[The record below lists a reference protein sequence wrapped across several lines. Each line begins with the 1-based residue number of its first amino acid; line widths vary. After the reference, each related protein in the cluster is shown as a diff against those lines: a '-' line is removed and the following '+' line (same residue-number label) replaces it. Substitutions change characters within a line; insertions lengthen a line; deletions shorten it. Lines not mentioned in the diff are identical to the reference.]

1 MTPKKEKCGLGAYAP
16 KNPAEKG
23 MSCTFFSFEFLHTQK
38 LERFVL
44 GGHPT
49 RLWFQS
55 CDVLG
60 GKLKTRRPKSA
71 FGGIL
76 FSD

>member
-1 MTPKKEKCGLGAYAP
+1 MTPKKEKCGLGAEP
-16 KNPAEKG
+16 LRTSLKKVRPVP
-23 MSCTFFSFEFLHTQK
+23 FSASSLRQAQSRTIIQ
-38 LERFVL
+38 
-44 GGHPT
+44 GGHPV